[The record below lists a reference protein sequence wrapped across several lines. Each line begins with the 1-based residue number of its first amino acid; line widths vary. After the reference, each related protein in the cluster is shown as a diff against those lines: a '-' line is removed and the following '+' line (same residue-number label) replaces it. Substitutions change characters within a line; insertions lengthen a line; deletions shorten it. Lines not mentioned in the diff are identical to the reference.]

1 MNKKKLMSLILALV
15 MLVGAFAPFGTFAN
29 IEEATETKTV
39 TLHKM
44 LMNKENLNA
53 KQVVIT
59 TTKTEGGKE
68 VKTDESKVIVLIKN
82 QYFDAKDLANALD
95 KNNEFVKAYKGEALA
110 TGKTATVT
118 PVFAGTVGV
127 DGTPYDGNKI
137 NNPQAYFGT
146 GAKEADGVYFAW
158 KFGEGHVGYTETE
171 TAKIAAGEQTK
182 APTDIKAGLYVKAQ
196 GTTGRD
202 KLAPMTV
209 TYKTTVD
216 GQEVT
221 KTYLV
226 ATDKVEDAVGGLTAG
241 GNGIQF
247 ATTGLEGKFEID
259 EIVEKSTY
267 GNGGKILTDSRAVPV
282 KITLPLVNDEGV
294 VANAHVYPKNTDD
307 KPRLDKNFSIEE
319 AKKLMSKDEAD
330 KLVAAVAHKKAYD
343 IAVKNY
349 AEDTQEYKD
358 ANNAY
363 TQADKELIAKW
374 GIDLSNP
381 TRDKQIVDHKIGDI
395 VEYTVETEIPAKT
408 KWGTAFWDD
417 KMTHGLTFVTSTK
430 AKEGGKY
437 KDKGIVIKYIYDGK
451 EEVMNKD
458 WYTLSETENGFTL
471 ELTDAGLKG
480 INGKDKEAKITL
492 TYNAEINNTTVTDI
506 PESND
511 ITFNYGNDKNKG
523 NTPVPVKPNENG
535 EFEVIKKWADGSKLP
550 DGGIDVTFTLYDAQ
564 TGKQVTK
571 DDLVAPARGNFKT
584 DAEYEDA
591 KAKFETYKASFQNP
605 VTKHADKV
613 EDINFTWKY
622 LDKNREYKAEEKFIG
637 YAAHYEKT
645 PISSDLKPFK
655 DGSVTVTNTKT
666 NNPEPLNPS
675 EPKVITGGK
684 KFVKTNDK
692 TGKDLERLAGA
703 EFVVTRKVNT
713 DGGEKTQYLALKSG
727 QTAAKEVKDYE
738 AAEKAYNEFIDAYN
752 AIVDK
757 AKADKKGVTY
767 PVEING
773 ESYDNKAAV
782 ENKLAELKAERDAKF
797 YAARENYQ
805 WIEAKD
811 AKAAKEAGALV
822 LTSDDQGRFEITG
835 LAYGTYTIVEI
846 KAPKGYAL
854 PSNAEFEFTVGKDT
868 YKGTKDEFRYTKD
881 IEPETGKELTEEQKT
896 ANAKAKADGFGK
908 QIINKKV
915 DIPQTGGIGT
925 VIFTVVGIS
934 LMAGAFIAMRKRT
947 AEEN

>member
-59 TTKTEGGKE
+59 TTKTVEGKE

-82 QYFDAKDLANALD
+82 QYFDTQNLTTPLD
-95 KNNEFVKAYKGEALA
+95 KENEFVKAYKGETLA

-127 DGTPYDGNKI
+127 DGKTKYVGNEI
-137 NNPQAYFGT
+137 TNITDYFGT

-171 TAKIAAGEQTK
+171 TAKIAAGEQTV
-182 APTDIKAGLYVKAQ
+182 APTAIKAGLYVKAQ

-202 KLAPMTV
+202 KLTPMTV
-209 TYKTTVD
+209 TYKTKVD
-216 GQEVT
+216 GQDVT

-241 GNGIQF
+241 GNGIEF
-247 ATTGLEGKFEID
+247 STVNLEGKFEID

-294 VANAHVYPKNTDD
+294 VAFAHVYPKNTDD
-307 KPRLDKNFSIEE
+307 KPKLDKNFSIEE
-319 AKKLMSKDEAD
+319 AKKHMSADEAN
-330 KLVAAVAHKKAYD
+330 KLVAAVEHKKAYD

-349 AEDTQEYKD
+349 AEGTEEYTN
-358 ANNAY
+358 ANKAY
-363 TQADKELIAKW
+363 TSADKELIAKW

-381 TRDKQIVDHKIGDI
+381 KRDKQTVDHKIGD
-395 VEYTVETEIPAKT
+395 VVGYNVETEIPAKT

-417 KMTHGLTFVTSTK
+417 KMTHGLTFVTRTK
-430 AKEGGKY
+430 ANEGGKY
-437 KDKGIVIKYIYDGK
+437 ENKGLVVKYNDQ
-451 EEVMNKD
+451 VMND
-458 WYTLSETENGFTL
+458 TWYTLTETEDGFTL

-492 TYNAEINNTTVTDI
+492 TYSAEVNNTNVTDV

-511 ITFNYGNDKNKG
+511 ITFHYGNEKNKG

-645 PISSDLKPFK
+645 PISSDLKPYK

-727 QTAAKEVKDYE
+727 QTTATEVKAYE

-757 AKADKKGVTY
+757 AKAAKTDVTY

-773 ESYDNKAAV
+773 ESYANKAAV

-854 PSNAEFEFTVGKDT
+854 PSNAEFEFTVGEGT

-881 IEPETGKELTEEQKT
+881 IEPTGKELTEEQKT